1 MEVKTIVCPNC
12 GANTTNATNCEY
24 CNSLLVRFVD
34 KGIDLSQTSY
44 IDNKAT
50 FPGLIEALKKN
61 IQLQN
66 SNNKVVTDIV
76 GPING
81 RKSDYIACVLKSGN
95 AAFMDGTKISS
106 KSHKGLCVVFSFGF
120 YTDPIGHKN
129 YNKISEENFIRFG
142 ALDCFPLFNEHSCI
156 INSGKSKKTGYVK
169 ISEEQNVTEYFIDFG
184 EDAEG
189 AARMLSRIF
198 QEVYG
203 LAIENK
209 IEYYTNQGVAINNH
223 RKNLERRFY
232 AERHPKYTPTHP
244 QNDTQHNKKDLIA
257 WVVGII
263 GGGLCLWIRILG
275 EQWGWW

>member
-1 MEVKTIVCPNC
+1 MEVKAIVCPNC
-12 GANTTNATNCEY
+12 GANTTNTVNCEY

-44 IDNKAT
+44 LDDKAT
-50 FPGLIEALKKN
+50 FPGLIEALTMN

-66 SNNKVVTDIV
+66 SSNNVATDIV

-81 RKSDYIACVLKSGN
+81 RKSDYVACVLKSGN

-106 KSHKGLCVVFSFGF
+106 KSIKGLCVVFSFCF

-129 YNKISEENFIRFG
+129 YNKISEENYIRFG
-142 ALDCFPLFNEHSCI
+142 ALDCFPLFKEHSCT
-156 INSGKSKKTGYVK
+156 INSGQIRSG

-189 AARMLSRIF
+189 AARMLSRIL

-203 LAIENK
+203 LDIENK
-209 IEYYTNQGVAINNH
+209 IEYYTNQGIAINNH
-223 RKNLERRFY
+223 RENLARRFY
-232 AERHPKYTPTHP
+232 AERHPKYTP
-244 QNDTQHNKKDLIA
+244 QKRFQYSKKDWIV

-263 GGGLCLWIRILG
+263 IGGLITWLSIV
-275 EQWGWW
+275 